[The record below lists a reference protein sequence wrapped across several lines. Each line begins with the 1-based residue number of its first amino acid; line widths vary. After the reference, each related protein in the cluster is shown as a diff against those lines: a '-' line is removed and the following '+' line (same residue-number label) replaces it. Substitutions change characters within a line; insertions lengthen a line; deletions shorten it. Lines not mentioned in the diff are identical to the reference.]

1 MTEAI
6 AAHLD
11 DDHRGELVRE
21 GFQVVLA
28 GAPNVGKSSL
38 LNALARRDV
47 AIVSDEPG
55 TTRDVLEVKLE
66 LAGLPVV
73 VSDTAGIRAAGGKV
87 EEEGIRRAVQRMRA
101 ADLVLW
107 LRDATDPTSPPPPP
121 HLGVRTDRML
131 IVHNKADLRW
141 GSALP
146 APTE

>member
-73 VSDTAGIRAAGGKV
+73 ISDTAGIRTASGKV
-87 EEEGIRRAVQRMRA
+87 EEEGSRRALERQRA
-101 ADLVLW
+101 ADLVIW
-107 LRDATDPTSPPPPP
+107 LIDARETTARPRNT
-121 HLGVRTDRML
+121 GQR
-131 IVHNKADLRW
+131 
-141 GSALP
+141 
-146 APTE
+146 